1 MPKHNGQRITSA
13 KKKAELFAQHY
24 AKVSTLKLSKE
35 ERRYKL
41 KLKRLLYDNVNSKE
55 EQQSYPDFTMKE
67 LKRAIKK
74 MKRRSAPG
82 PDDIPPS
89 FLKELGPLA
98 LKELFRI
105 SNLSLSQ
112 AACPQGWRMALIIPL
127 LKAVKSPSDMASFR
141 PISLTSCFV
150 KVIERMYAERIYH
163 LAEKN
168 EWIADIQ
175 AGFRKGHSCT
185 DQIIRVCQ
193 GIENGFQQKPTFHR

>member
-1 MPKHNGQRITSA
+1 
-13 KKKAELFAQHY
+13 
-24 AKVSTLKLSKE
+24 
-35 ERRYKL
+35 
-41 KLKRLLYDNVNSKE
+41 
-55 EQQSYPDFTMKE
+55 
-67 LKRAIKK
+67 
-74 MKRRSAPG
+74 
-82 PDDIPPS
+82 
-89 FLKELGPLA
+89 
-98 LKELFRI
+98 
-105 SNLSLSQ
+105 
-112 AACPQGWRMALIIPL
+112 MALIIPL

-193 GIENGFQQKPTFHR
+193 GIEDGFQQKPTFHRSVLVLLDYSKAYDTVWRERLLLSMADKGVPLRAIRWIHGFLRNRQARIRLNGETSKSKNFKQGLPQGAVLSPLLFMFS